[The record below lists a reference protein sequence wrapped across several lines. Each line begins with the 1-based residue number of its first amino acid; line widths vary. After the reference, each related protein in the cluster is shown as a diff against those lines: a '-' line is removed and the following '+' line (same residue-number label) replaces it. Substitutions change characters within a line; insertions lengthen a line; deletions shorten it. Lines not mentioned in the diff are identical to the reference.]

1 MPYGIIHLEMNIK
14 WQPLIGMKQAVKVNG
29 CFFPQHF
36 SNDLLLC
43 PTEIRNSGLEL
54 MDDEKNDRIKMF
66 G

>member
-1 MPYGIIHLEMNIK
+1 M
-14 WQPLIGMKQAVKVNG
+14 AV
-29 CFFPQHF
+29 FSPQHF